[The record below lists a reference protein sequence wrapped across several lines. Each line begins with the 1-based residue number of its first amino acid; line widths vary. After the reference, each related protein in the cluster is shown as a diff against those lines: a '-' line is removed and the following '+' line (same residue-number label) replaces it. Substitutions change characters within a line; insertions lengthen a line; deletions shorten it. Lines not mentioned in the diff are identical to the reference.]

1 MPRLPRL
8 LPFLI
13 VCWAFFSGSD
23 PGAAGEPEPEAVR
36 WLREYLQIDT
46 TNPPGNEAEA
56 AHWLAERLRTE
67 GFEPRLLSDPT
78 GRTSLYARWAS
89 PRDPGRSLVL
99 MHHID
104 VVPAGEPWQVEPFS
118 GRPIDGVIW
127 GRGAIDVKSL
137 GIAQLAAMVALR
149 REGIELDHDVI
160 FLAVADEEVG
170 GRRGTAW
177 LLEEHADLFADTVA
191 VLNEGGSN
199 RVVADRLL
207 WWGIEVTQKRPLWL
221 RVTASGR
228 GGHGSGFN
236 PGSASHQLLRGL
248 ARLVD
253 RPPTFRLTDAARAH
267 LGAVAELEGGSAEE
281 MVAHLETTILPEGP
295 TEPLGP
301 DLPVFFVDTVQVT
314 EITASRGPNVVAP
327 TATASIDIR
336 LLPDTD
342 ADAFLAE
349 VRALLGP
356 RLEVEVVLDSPPAP
370 PAPLDHPVFHALERA
385 LAVRAP
391 VIPTFMAGTTDSR
404 YFRQRGIPAYGFSPF
419 SLSSSEM
426 RGIHAVDEAI
436 PADEL
441 LRGVEM
447 QRRVLLEIAGTDG

>member
-1 MPRLPRL
+1 MLRLPRL
-8 LPFLI
+8 APFLL
-13 VCWAFFSGSD
+13 AFWGLLTGPT

-46 TNPPGNEAEA
+46 TNPPGNEDEA
-56 AHWLAERLRTE
+56 ARWLAEKLREE
-67 GFEPRLLSDPT
+67 GIEPRLLTDPS
-78 GRTSLYARWAS
+78 GRTSLYARWSS
-89 PRDPGRSLVL
+89 PRDPGRALVL
-99 MHHID
+99 MHHVD

-118 GRPIDGVIW
+118 GRPHDGAIW

-137 GIAQLAAMVALR
+137 GIAQLAAMVQLR
-149 REGIELDHDVI
+149 REGIELDHDLI
-160 FLAVADEEVG
+160 FLAVADEETG
-170 GRRGTAW
+170 GRHGTAW
-177 LLEEHADLFADTVA
+177 LLEEHGDLFTDTVA

-221 RVTASGR
+221 RVTATGR

-253 RPPTFRLTDAARAH
+253 RPPSFRLTDAARAH

-281 MVAHLETTILPEGP
+281 MIAYLEKTILPEGP

-301 DLPVFFVDTVQVT
+301 GVPVFFVDTVQVT
-314 EITASRGPNVVAP
+314 EISASQGPNVVSP

-342 ADAFLAE
+342 ADTFLAE
-349 VRALLGP
+349 ARELLGP
-356 RLEVEVVLDSPPAP
+356 RLEVEVVLSSPPAP
-370 PAPLDHPVFHALERA
+370 PSPVDHPVFHALERA
-385 LAVRAP
+385 LGVRAP

-419 SLSSSEM
+419 SLSGQEM
-426 RGIHAVDEAI
+426 KGIHAIDEAI

-447 QRRVLLEIAGTDG
+447 QRRVLLEIASSDD